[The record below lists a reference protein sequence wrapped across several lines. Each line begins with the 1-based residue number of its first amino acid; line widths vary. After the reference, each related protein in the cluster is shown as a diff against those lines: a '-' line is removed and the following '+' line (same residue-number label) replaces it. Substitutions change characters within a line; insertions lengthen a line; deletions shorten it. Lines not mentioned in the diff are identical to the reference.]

1 MSRIAEPCGTA
12 RRRRNLLNPK
22 WSIRRCRSTLLANLP
37 PKETLLKD
45 GRVLHHQAARDVR
58 QGEVQMCATWRA
70 IHSFCLALSVAGLVV
85 KTPALADSVP
95 FWGAKASVPIDTPI
109 NQLKKGEFVWMGE
122 AVSTGPVVMVVSIT
136 EQRAYVYRNGILI
149 GATTVSTGR
158 PGHPTPTGVFTVL
171 QKQKEHR
178 STIYDGAPMP
188 YMERLTWGGVA
199 LHAGGLPGYPE
210 SHGCIHLP
218 TEFAQRLFEI
228 SPSGMTVVIGT
239 EQTGPEQVAHPG
251 YLAPVKFAGGQ
262 PVEPVPI
269 AAAKDEVWQPEL
281 SPSGPVSI
289 VLSQGSQRIV
299 VYRNGIQIGRARLT
313 VTGDTPLV
321 NGALVLTEGPSVPD
335 PYVPDPTKF
344 RWLRIGVP
352 GHKVE
357 EGTQVD
363 PNAVA
368 RIKMPADFAARLNGI
383 LTPGATVFVTNEA
396 LYPTTSGPMVQ
407 VVDADPPA
415 KSQPRSR

>member
-1 MSRIAEPCGTA
+1 MSAERG
-12 RRRRNLLNPK
+12 
-22 WSIRRCRSTLLANLP
+22 
-37 PKETLLKD
+37 
-45 GRVLHHQAARDVR
+45 
-58 QGEVQMCATWRA
+58 A
-70 IHSFCLALSVAGLVV
+70 IQSLCVVLSVIGGVLLQAR
-85 KTPALADSVP
+85 ALADSVP

-109 NQLKKGEFVWMGE
+109 NLLKKGEFLWMGE
-122 AVSTGPVVMVVSIT
+122 AVTTGPVVMVVSIT

-158 PGHPTPTGVFTVL
+158 PGHATPTGVFTVL

-218 TEFAQRLFEI
+218 SEFAQRLFNI
-228 SPSGMTVVIGT
+228 SPNGMTVVIGT
-239 EQTGPEQVAHPG
+239 EQTAPEQVAHPG
-251 YLAPVKFAGGQ
+251 YLAPVKFVGGQ
-262 PVEPVPI
+262 PVEADAFAP
-269 AAAKDEVWQPEL
+269 KEDERWQPEL

-289 VLSQGSQRIV
+289 VLSQASQLIV
-299 VYRNGIQIGRARLT
+299 VYRNGIEIGRARLII
-313 VTGDTPLV
+313 TGDTPLV
-321 NGALVLTEGPSVPD
+321 NHALVLSEGPSSVPD

-344 RWLRIGVP
+344 SWLRIGVP
-352 GHKVE
+352 GHIGE
-357 EGTQVD
+357 QGTQVD

-368 RIKMPADFAARLNGI
+368 RIKMPADFAARINGI
-383 LTPGATVFVTNEA
+383 LAPGATLFVTNEA
-396 LYPTTSGPMVQ
+396 LYPQTSGPTIQ

-415 KSQPRSR
+415 KGQPVHSSRHAP